1 MKSLKLNKTNNN
13 YINKLIKDYPNLS
26 SGRKNYN
33 EFEKRILK
41 NILLTKLMIRKK
53 NLDDFSKIKVS
64 FIFTK
69 KIAKIIYK

>member
-1 MKSLKLNKTNNN
+1 MKTLKLHITTNN
-13 YINKLIKDYPNLS
+13 YIDKLIKNYPNLS
-26 SGRKNYN
+26 SGRKNYS